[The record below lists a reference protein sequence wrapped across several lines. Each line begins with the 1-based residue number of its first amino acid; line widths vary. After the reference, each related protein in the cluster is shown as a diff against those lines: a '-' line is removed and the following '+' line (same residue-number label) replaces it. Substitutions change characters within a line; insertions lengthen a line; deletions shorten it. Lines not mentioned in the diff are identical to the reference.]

1 MYNIETIQTMRSA
14 AINILINRETYED
27 AATKINVKAANL
39 KYFIKTM
46 MNGIRIRGKIIK
58 VTDVVRILGPSTN
71 PVCNPL
77 FATMLIRCINQYE
90 RPKQKR
96 KPNNK
101 PREENRNKTEIQ
113 KSISDGTKHANINE
127 ENDGY
132 HGRLVGKKEK
142 RHEKN
147 KREKGLKGNLNNRN
161 QNRWDEIN
169 KKKAVIIENIDD
181 VTLMPNL
188 VKKEELCFLL
198 LENDILKNKLR
209 FQSTPLQH
217 KFINLLD
224 DLYEDKSNLTKI
236 QMI

>member
-58 VTDVVRILGPSTN
+58 VTDVVRILVPSTN

-77 FATMLIRCINQYE
+77 FATMLIRSINKYE
-90 RPKQKR
+90 RPKQER

-101 PREENRNKTEIQ
+101 PRKENRNKTETQ

-147 KREKGLKGNLNNRN
+147 KREKGIKGNLNNRN
-161 QNRWDEIN
+161 QNRWDDIN
-169 KKKAVIIENIDD
+169 KKKR
-181 VTLMPNL
+181 L
-188 VKKEELCFLL
+188 
-198 LENDILKNKLR
+198 
-209 FQSTPLQH
+209 S
-217 KFINLLD
+217 
-224 DLYEDKSNLTKI
+224 
-236 QMI
+236 